1 MKTLE
6 IKGALRQDLGKK
18 ESRDLRKQGL
28 VPCVMYG
35 GEKNLHFSAHENHFK
50 KLVYTPDVF
59 LVKLEVD
66 GQAYDAV
73 MQDIQFHP
81 VSDSIIHIDFVE
93 VFQDKKVTV
102 NLPVK
107 LTGDSVGLLAGG
119 KLRQRRRSLKVN
131 GLIQDMPDR
140 LELDLTDLDIGDSLK
155 IGDLNY
161 DNLEI
166 LDPPRAMVV
175 GVVSSRLIAKGLREA
190 LPEEVEEV
198 AEEEE
203 AVEGEAPAAEET
215 PAAEEEGFSKEGS
228 SKKEFYKEG

>member
-18 ESRDLRKQGL
+18 ESKDLRKQKL

-35 GEKNLHFSAHENHFK
+35 GEKNLHFSAHENQFK
-50 KLVYTPDVF
+50 KLVYTPDVY

-66 GQAYDAV
+66 GQAFDAV

-81 VSDSIIHIDFVE
+81 VSDSIIHIDFVQ
-93 VFQDKKVTV
+93 VFPDKKVTV
-102 NLPVK
+102 NLPVR
-107 LTGDSVGLLAGG
+107 LTGSSVGLLEGG
-119 KLRQRRRSLKVN
+119 KLRQRRHYLKVN
-131 GLIQDMPDR
+131 GLIKDMPDR
-140 LELDLTDLDIGDSLK
+140 LEIDLTDMNIGESIK
-155 IGDLNY
+155 IGDLVY

-198 AEEEE
+198 AAEEVE
-203 AVEGEAPAAEET
+203 EGEAPPTDEA
-215 PAAEEEGFSKEGS
+215 PAAREGESSKEGS
-228 SKKEFYKEG
+228 SKEEFYKQG

>member
-6 IKGALRQDLGKK
+6 IKGSLRQDLGKK
-18 ESRDLRKQGL
+18 ESKDLRKQGI
-28 VPCVMYG
+28 VPCVIYG
-35 GEKNLHFSAHENHFK
+35 GEKNLHFSAHENQFK

-66 GQAYDAV
+66 GQVFDTV

-81 VSDSIIHIDFVE
+81 VSDSIIHIDFVQ
-93 VFQDKKVTV
+93 VFPDKKVTV
-102 NLPVK
+102 NLPVR
-107 LTGDSVGLLAGG
+107 LTGSSVGLLEGG
-119 KLRQRRRSLKVN
+119 KLRQRRRYLKVK
-131 GLIQDMPDR
+131 GLIKDMPDR
-140 LELDLTDLDIGDSLK
+140 LEIDLTDLNIGESMK
-155 IGDLNY
+155 ISDLVY

-166 LDPPRAMVV
+166 LDPPRAMVA

-198 AEEEE
+198 AAEEVEE
-203 AVEGEAPAAEET
+203 GEALPTDEAPAAEE
-215 PAAEEEGFSKEGS
+215 EGS

>member
-6 IKGALRQDLGKK
+6 IKGVLRQDLGKK
-18 ESRDLRKQGL
+18 ESKDLRKQGI

-35 GEKNLHFSAHENHFK
+35 GEKNLHFSAHENQFK
-50 KLVYTPDVF
+50 KLIYTPDVF

-66 GQAYDAV
+66 GQVFDAV

-81 VSDSIIHIDFVE
+81 VSDNIIHIDFVQ
-93 VFQDKKVTV
+93 VFPDKKVTV
-102 NLPVK
+102 NLPVR
-107 LTGDSVGLLAGG
+107 LTGSSVGILEGG
-119 KLRQRRRSLKVN
+119 KLRQRRRYLKVS
-131 GLIQDMPDR
+131 GLIKDMPDR
-140 LELDLTDLDIGDSLK
+140 LEIDLTDLNIGESLK
-155 IGDLNY
+155 IGDLDY

-198 AEEEE
+198 AAEEVEDGE
-203 AVEGEAPAAEET
+203 APPTDEAPAAG
-215 PAAEEEGFSKEGS
+215 EGESSKEGS
-228 SKKEFYKEG
+228 SKEEFYKKG